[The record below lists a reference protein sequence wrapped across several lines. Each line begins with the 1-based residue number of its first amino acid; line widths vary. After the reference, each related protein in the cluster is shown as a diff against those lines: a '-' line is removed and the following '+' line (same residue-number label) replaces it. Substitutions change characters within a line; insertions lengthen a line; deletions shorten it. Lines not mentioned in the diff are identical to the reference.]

1 MPECYRSFASPRV
14 YLPILFI
21 LFLLLMPFV
30 SDAYYLNLFIMIFLY
45 AALAGSWNLIGGY
58 GGQMSLGHAVY
69 FGIGAYVPTIL
80 AIRFG
85 LTPWLGMFA
94 GIGCS
99 IVISFAVGSIC
110 FKLRGH
116 YFAISTIILLEV
128 MRLVFLREVRLTGG
142 GVGLSVPYQ
151 GDSLF
156 HFQFLEKT
164 PYFLISLAIMLL
176 VVYANYR
183 LSRSR
188 TGYQLRAVGQNQ
200 EAAEVIGIDSANIKK
215 KVLGLSAVLTSV
227 CGTFWVQYMYFI
239 DPDIAFGLAFS
250 IEIALIAIIGGMG
263 TVWGPVLG
271 AFILRPVVEITSA
284 TLGGTYAG
292 IHLIVYA
299 LILISVV
306 IFKPEGLIAL
316 FNPVY
321 NRILRLLPGG
331 NLINSDLCIHSDRSS

>member
-1 MPECYRSFASPRV
+1 MPVGKVSFANPRV
-14 YLPILFI
+14 YLPVLVLALLVTLPFI
-21 LFLLLMPFV
+21 ADP
-30 SDAYYLNLFIMIFLY
+30 YYLNLFILIFLY

-69 FGIGAYVPTIL
+69 FGVGAYIPTIL

-85 LTPWLGMFA
+85 LTPWLGMIA

-99 IVISFAVGSIC
+99 WLISIVIGAIC
-110 FKLRGH
+110 FRLRGH

-128 MRLVFLREVRLTGG
+128 MRLVFLREVGLTGG
-142 GVGLSVPYQ
+142 GVGLSVPYK
-151 GDSLF
+151 GDSLL
-156 HFQFLEKT
+156 HFQFLGKT
-164 PYFLISLAIMLL
+164 PYFLIALGILL
-176 VVYANYR
+176 IVIYANHR
-183 LSRSR
+183 LSRSK

-200 EAAEVIGIDSANIKK
+200 EAAEVIGIDSASIKRR
-215 KVLGLSAVLTSV
+215 VLGLSAILTSL

-239 DPDIAFGLAFS
+239 DPDIAFGLSFS
-250 IEIALIAIIGGMG
+250 TEIALIAIIGGMG

-299 LILISVV
+299 LILLAVV
-306 IFKPEGLIAL
+306 IFKPEGLIGL
-316 FNPVY
+316 FSPMFSK
-321 NRILRLLPGG
+321 IIKILPGG
-331 NLINSDLCIHSDRSS
+331 DSVDTDPCFESDRSS